1 MLTTNFFMFYLYIL
15 IFMIRLGQHLEF
27 ISISGP
33 TVDVPLATPKGFPQ
47 TPGPSGY
54 IPTQSQPQSPHQWAP
69 VL

>member
-1 MLTTNFFMFYLYIL
+1 
-15 IFMIRLGQHLEF
+15 MIRLGQHLEF

-33 TVDVPLATPKGFPQ
+33 TVDVPLATPKGIPQ

>member
-1 MLTTNFFMFYLYIL
+1 
-15 IFMIRLGQHLEF
+15 MIRLGQHLEF

-33 TVDVPLATPKGFPQ
+33 TVNGTVAVPLATPKGFPQ